1 MHEKGPAERRGREKG
16 EVLEA
21 NRELELLQEE
31 LLRDRAGGAGERGDS
46 DGDENLA
53 TWLVD
58 LRTST
63 PLCAINPSRMMN
75 KSFFNIFFGATC

>member
-53 TWLVD
+53 TW
-58 LRTST
+58 ST
-63 PLCAINPSRMMN
+63 CAHQLPYALSILQE
-75 KSFFNIFFGATC
+75 